1 MARLVNQTS
10 SGRQTKKPKEIYFQN
25 CVLKATL
32 MQNARDKKRPAE
44 RVKKCRERKKERER
58 AVEEEMKKKEATR
71 KRKERQE
78 EKKKDE
84 KKKDD
89 DNKK

>member
-10 SGRQTKKPKEIYFQN
+10 SGRQTKKPKKIYFQN

-32 MQNARDKKRPAE
+32 MQNARDTKRPAE

-58 AVEEEMKKKEATR
+58 ARVLMEEEMKKKRGNEE
-71 KRKERQE
+71 KERKARG
-78 EKKKDE
+78 EKE
-84 KKKDD
+84 R
-89 DNKK
+89 

>member
-10 SGRQTKKPKEIYFQN
+10 SGRQTKKPKEIKFQN

-44 RVKKCRERKKERER
+44 RVKKCRERKKGEREGKS
-58 AVEEEMKKKEATR
+58 ADGGKNEE
-71 KRKERQE
+71 KRGNEEKERKARG
-78 EKKKDE
+78 EKE
-84 KKKDD
+84 R
-89 DNKK
+89 

>member
-10 SGRQTKKPKEIYFQN
+10 SGRQTKKPKKIKFQN

-44 RVKKCRERKKERER
+44 RVKKCRERKSKRE
-58 AVEEEMKKKEATR
+58 
-71 KRKERQE
+71 
-78 EKKKDE
+78 
-84 KKKDD
+84 
-89 DNKK
+89 